1 MELKDV
7 EFARFF
13 DKFEE
18 VYFSEIERIIA
29 IIRKSFDKKSAK
41 WPCLQ
46 LYEKLIDMNY
56 LESISSMFKYLGL
69 FYTLN

>member
-7 EFARFF
+7 EFTRFF

-18 VYFSEIERIIA
+18 IYFSELERIIP
-29 IIRKSFDKKSAK
+29 IIRKKFDKKSAK
-41 WPCLQ
+41 WPCLH

-56 LESISSMFKYLGL
+56 LESISSICFMF
-69 FYTLN
+69 